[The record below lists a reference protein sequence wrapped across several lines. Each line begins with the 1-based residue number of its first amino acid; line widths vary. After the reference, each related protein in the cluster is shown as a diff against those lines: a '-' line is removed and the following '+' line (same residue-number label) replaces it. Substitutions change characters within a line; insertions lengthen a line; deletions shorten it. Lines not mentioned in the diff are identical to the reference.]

1 MAKNKSQY
9 DSTLNLP
16 KTLFEMRAGLPKK
29 EPVMLKDWDD
39 NDLYNQLMKH
49 NEGKP
54 QFILHDGPPYANG
67 NIHMGTALNKIIK
80 DIIIRYKNMSG
91 FQAPYV
97 PGYDTH
103 GLPIELKA
111 LSSLGD
117 KKAGVSKLE
126 LRQICKEFA
135 TEHIGVMNEQ
145 FKRLGVQG
153 DFENPYL
160 TLRSE
165 FEARQVEIFGENMRG
180 FAQSGPE
187 ETRHINKWLA
197 DNCFGDYYTRGGLDT
212 REREMVTLCFLAAQG
227 GCEPQLTA
235 HAKANMVVG
244 NEKAFLIAVVS
255 QCMPY
260 IGYPRTL
267 NAIRCIDEAVKG

>member
-1 MAKNKSQY
+1 MAQNYNDTIHKMQ
-9 DSTLNLP
+9 TP
-16 KTLFEMRAGLPKK
+16 FEMRAGLPKK
-29 EPVMLKDWDD
+29 EPKMLEDWEQ
-39 NDLYNQLMKH
+39 NHVYEQMIKN

-54 QFILHDGPPYANG
+54 QYILHDGPPYANG

-160 TLRSE
+160 TLRPE

-235 HAKANMVVG
+235 HAKANMAVG